1 LPPLTVG
8 QLLALQELSATERFS
23 RPPARYTEASLVKKL
38 EELGIGRPSTYAPT
52 ISTIQN
58 RGYVVKEEREGK
70 VRQYRVL
77 TLKNGNISKEEK
89 SENTGAERGKL
100 FPTDIGAVVND
111 FLVQHFNGIVDFNFT
126 ASVEKQFDEIAQGLN
141 EWTDMIRK
149 FYDPFHKDVENTIET
164 ADKARG
170 ERELGVHPE
179 NGKKM
184 SVRIGRYGP
193 FVQVGEADENNKEDK
208 PLYASLRTGQ
218 SIETITLEEALE
230 LFKLPKK
237 VGIYEDKDM
246 TVAIGKFGPYIR
258 HNSAFYSLPKGIDPL
273 DVSEAQAIEIIDE
286 KRKKD
291 AEKLIKVFDEDPEVK
306 ILNGRWGPYIE
317 FGKQNV
323 KIPKDKDPLTL
334 TFEECK
340 ALAGEDGKAPKK
352 GAKKFAKK
360 K

>member
-1 LPPLTVG
+1 
-8 QLLALQELSATERFS
+8 LLCRKC
-23 RPPARYTEASLVKKL
+23 RPRNVFRVHRQDTEASLVKKL

-58 RGYVVKEEREGK
+58 RGYVVKEERDGK
-70 VRQYRVL
+70 QRAFRVL
-77 TLKNGNISKEEK
+77 TLKEDKIVKEEK
-89 SENTGAERGKL
+89 TENTGAERGKL

-111 FLVQHFNGIVDFNFT
+111 FLVQHFKGIVDFHFT
-126 ASVEKQFDEIAQGLN
+126 ATVEKQFDEIAQGLT
-141 EWTDMIRK
+141 EWTDMIRG
-149 FYDPFHKDVENTIET
+149 FYTPFHKEVESTIQT
-164 ADKARG
+164 ANKATG
-170 ERELGVHPE
+170 ERELGVHPVS
-179 NGKKM
+179 GAKI

-193 FVQVGEADENNKEDK
+193 FVQVGENATDDDKEYK

-218 SIETITLEEALE
+218 SIETISIEEALE

-237 VGIYEDKDM
+237 VGMFEDKDM

-258 HNSAFYSLPKGIDPL
+258 HNSAFYSLPKDIDPL
-273 DVSEAQAIEIIDE
+273 DLTEEKAIELILE

-291 AEKLIKVFDEDPEVK
+291 AEKLIKAFDEDPTVK

-317 FGKQNV
+317 FGKLNV
-323 KIPKDKDPLTL
+323 KIPKGKEPLEL

-340 ALAGEDGKAPKK
+340 ALAATAEKEPKK
-352 GAKKFAKK
+352 GGKRFVKK